1 MIRGGCDGVPL
12 GLAPPVLDG
21 CNSMTGLGLDA
32 QAKPSG
38 SSAPEGAR
46 RSRAGDSRADGS
58 TPEGVSSINPGP
70 TD

>member
-12 GLAPPVLDG
+12 GLAPPVLDR

-32 QAKPSG
+32 
-38 SSAPEGAR
+38 R
-46 RSRAGDSRADGS
+46 RSRAGDSQADGS